1 MYRII
6 KMTQI
11 SPKVKVLSPRE
22 EGAVLLLV
30 LLILTLISV
39 LVLSWAQE
47 WRTELKLAS
56 NFGEAHKC
64 QRLAEAGI
72 YYALGKLVAAK
83 TEQGALQANT
93 PKTQG
98 ASGDL
103 WQGDQRPHV
112 LELPDGLVEV
122 RIGDEGG
129 KINLNQAP
137 EALLNN
143 LFAMLGLPQPQVRT
157 MVDSLLD
164 WRTSDSYPR
173 PYGAKSAHYLSLDPP
188 YVAKNGPFETVEE
201 LAWVHGFEASPLIP
215 RLSQWLTVQSTGGGI
230 NLNTAPLEVLLAMG
244 FARDAAQNIMA
255 ARQAAPLQNLPATG
269 PAGASPL
276 LFPGMQMSFQASPFF
291 TITSTG
297 MVKKN
302 RGRRTIKA
310 IVRLETTQQVP
321 WVILSWYDGF
331 PG

>member
-1 MYRII
+1 M
-6 KMTQI
+6 
-11 SPKVKVLSPRE
+11 
-22 EGAVLLLV
+22 LLLV

-56 NFGEAHKC
+56 NYGEAHKC

-72 YYALGKLVAAK
+72 YYALGKLITAK
-83 TEQGALQANT
+83 TAEISELRGIAPRA
-93 PKTQG
+93 KE

-112 LELPDGLVEV
+112 LELPDGIVEV

-129 KINLNQAP
+129 KINLNSAP
-137 EALLNN
+137 EALLRN
-143 LFAMLGLPQPQVRT
+143 FFTVLGFSEPQVRT

-164 WRTSDSYPR
+164 WRTKSSSPR
-173 PYGAKSAHYLSLDPP
+173 PYGAKSDYYLKLDPP
-188 YVAKNGPFETVEE
+188 YVAKNSNFETVEE

-215 RLSQWLTVQSTGGGI
+215 RLSQWLSVATIEGGI
-230 NLNTAPLEVLLAMG
+230 NVNTAPLEVLLAMG
-244 FARDAAQNIMA
+244 FARDGAQNILIN
-255 ARQAAPLQNLPATG
+255 RQAIPFRNLPEISQTNVN
-269 PAGASPL
+269 PL
-276 LFPGMQMSFQASPFF
+276 LGQGVQITFMSSPFF

-302 RGRRTIKA
+302 SGRHTIKA
-310 IVRLETTQQVP
+310 IVRLDTNQRVP
-321 WVILSWYDGF
+321 WMILSWYNGF